1 MAADNPRAAFEAAFK
16 AYTDARAY
24 FDALPFDHPQERAAL
39 DAWCDALDHL
49 ILNVPAP
56 DGEALATKM
65 EMIGDRVFSMD
76 WIPAFV
82 ADARRLSPPQIA
94 REGEA

>member
-1 MAADNPRAAFEAAFK
+1 MAADTPRAHFDAALK
-16 AYTDARAY
+16 AYKDARAY
-24 FDALPFDHPQERAAL
+24 FDALPLDDPQECAAL

-76 WIPAFV
+76 WIPAFI
-82 ADARRLSPPQIA
+82 ADARRLSLA
-94 REGEA
+94 RGAGGSPA